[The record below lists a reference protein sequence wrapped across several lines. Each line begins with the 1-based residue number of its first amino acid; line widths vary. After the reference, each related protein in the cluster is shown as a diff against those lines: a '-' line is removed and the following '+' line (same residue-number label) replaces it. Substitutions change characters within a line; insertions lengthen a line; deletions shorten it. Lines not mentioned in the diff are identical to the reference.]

1 MPLTPADIHNMAFKK
16 PPIGKRGYDE
26 EEVDAFL
33 DEVEQELIRL
43 LEENGAL
50 KDTLQRGPGAP
61 PSAASTMV
69 LNNEFADLAQQLE
82 RLQEARARAEQNA
95 RSVQSQ
101 LERARS
107 QPPSGAMPTVG
118 DDDRNARVLMMAQ
131 RTADEHM
138 RDAQRESDSL
148 ISTARNKS
156 EQITSEAQL
165 KAATIESDARRN
177 HTEAMESLVE
187 KRGSAL
193 DEIDRLGQLAQ
204 SYQEALTNHVTQ
216 QLMDLTSTPDAQSS
230 RELSSRELP

>member
-43 LEENGAL
+43 LEENGSL
-50 KDTLQRGPGAP
+50 RDQMQRGGGPA

-69 LNNEFADLAQQLE
+69 LTGEFASLVGELE
-82 RLQEARARAEQNA
+82 RLQEARDRAEANA
-95 RSVQSQ
+95 RNMQAQ

-107 QPPSGAMPTVG
+107 ESRSQSGAMPSIG
-118 DDDRNARVLMMAQ
+118 DDDRNVRVLQMAQ
-131 RTADEHM
+131 RTADDHM
-138 RDAQRESDSL
+138 RDAEREVEAL
-148 ISTARNKS
+148 ISQARSKA

-165 KAATIESDARRN
+165 KAGTIESDARRT
-177 HTEAMESLVE
+177 HSEAIASISA
-187 KRGSAL
+187 KRAALL

-204 SYQEALTNHVTQ
+204 SYHAALNSHVTQ
-216 QLMDLTSTPDAQSS
+216 QLQELNSVPDA
-230 RELSSRELP
+230 PH

>member
-1 MPLTPADIHNMAFKK
+1 MPLTPADIHNVAFKK

-50 KDTLQRGPGAP
+50 RDQMQRPGGPP

-69 LNNEFADLAQQLE
+69 MSSELAELSAQLE
-82 RLQEARARAEQNA
+82 RLEEARARAEQNA
-95 RSVQSQ
+95 RSMQAQ
-101 LERARS
+101 LERARAAT
-107 QPPSGAMPTVG
+107 PSGGFAQGG

-138 RDAQRESDSL
+138 RDAQRETESL
-148 ISTARNKS
+148 ITSAQSKA

-177 HTEAMESLVE
+177 HTEAMSQIGA
-187 KRGSAL
+187 KRAALL
-193 DEIDRLGQLAQ
+193 DEIERLGQLAQ
-204 SYQEALTNHVTQ
+204 SYHQALSNHVNQ
-216 QLMDLTSTPDAQSS
+216 QLQELNSAPDAQA
-230 RELSSRELP
+230 

>member
-1 MPLTPADIHNMAFKK
+1 MPLTPADIHNVAFKK

-50 KDTLQRGPGAP
+50 RDRMDRGGGGMSGGGSPDR
-61 PSAASTMV
+61 TMV
-69 LNNEFADLAQQLE
+69 MSSELAELSAQLE
-82 RLQEARARAEQNA
+82 RLQEARNRAEQNA
-95 RSVQSQ
+95 RGMQSQ

-107 QPPSGAMPTVG
+107 QTAPSGSFAQVG

-138 RDAQRESDSL
+138 RDAQRETEDL
-148 ISTARNKS
+148 ITSARSKA

-165 KAATIESDARRN
+165 SAATIETDARRN
-177 HTEAMESLVE
+177 HTEAMNAIGA
-187 KRGSAL
+187 KRAAL
-193 DEIDRLGQLAQ
+193 IDEIDRLGQLAQ
-204 SYQEALTNHVTQ
+204 SYHAALNSHVTQ
-216 QLMDLTSTPDAQSS
+216 QLQELNSVPDA
-230 RELSSRELP
+230 PH